1 MPLQH
6 LRSSCR
12 FWREAPLAWLAFC
25 LMLALRL
32 YAVWHMPVDS
42 DEPQHLHVVWEWT
55 QGRLPYRDFFDN
67 HMPLFQWLCAP
78 LLGWIGPRPEALL
91 LMRLAQWPLTAAT
104 LLLTVHLGRRLWSVR
119 TGLYGATLI
128 GLLPHYYLGASIEF
142 RPDNAWALA
151 WLAALALVVSARDW
165 HARRAAAIGLLAG
178 LALAISAKSTL
189 LIGSACLTLVLLIL
203 TAPRAWPW
211 RRMVVAMAVGLPVM
225 LLPAALV
232 FGYFA
237 RHGAAGVAWYCI
249 VQHNVVPGL
258 GNWNGLI
265 VRAAIFTVALCAA
278 IVLLL
283 RRPPADA
290 EALRRRFLLLWPWIY
305 LAALYSFWPLI
316 PREHLLP
323 AMPLVGLAFAVLS
336 AERGD
341 TLRFCRRVAITS
353 VAIALFGWEISALAN
368 HAARRPSQSCAA
380 QCDHR
385 PRMVRQ
391 RIQLSAY
398 QDELKTLL
406 QITTPADTV
415 IDAKGESIFRQRP
428 TWLVFEGIT
437 RYRIRRGLL
446 PDDTVAQIVAHG
458 TPVAIDANLMPA
470 DAWFVIRHYLPIGQR
485 LRLLG
490 QRLPAGSQVTVDI
503 AVPADYAAVRA
514 DGRRLWL
521 RVDDGPAQQRFHL
534 SAGPHR
540 LAIVGEAGGVS
551 ALVWADALDRG
562 LDPARL
568 FRSAPLAM
576 TDAAPGRPASR

>member
-91 LMRLAQWPLTAAT
+91 LMRLAQWPLTTAT

-249 VQHNVVPGL
+249 IQHNVVPGL

-290 EALRRRFLLLWPWIY
+290 EALRRRFLLLWPWTY

-323 AMPLVGLAFAVLS
+323 AMPLVGV
-336 AERGD
+336 
-341 TLRFCRRVAITS
+341 S
-353 VAIALFGWEISALAN
+353 VAVFALDRGGVDWRRRLLVALVLFGWEASALVA
-368 HAARRPSQSCAA
+368 HHHVPRSA
-380 QCDHR
+380 QRAFLRGDMHER
-385 PRMVRQ
+385 VEQ
-391 RIQLSAY
+391 RLY

-490 QRLPAGSQVTVDI
+490 QLLPAGSQVTVDI

-521 RVDDGPAQQRFHL
+521 RVDDGPARQRFHL

-568 FRSAPLAM
+568 FRSAPLAI
-576 TDAAPGRPASR
+576 TDAAPGRPASH